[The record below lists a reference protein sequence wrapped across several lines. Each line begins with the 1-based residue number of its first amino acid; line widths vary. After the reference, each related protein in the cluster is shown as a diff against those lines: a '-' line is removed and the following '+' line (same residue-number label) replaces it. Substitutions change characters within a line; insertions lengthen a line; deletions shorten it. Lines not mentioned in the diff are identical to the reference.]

1 MKKIGLLLKGFVT
14 LALTGLLFASC
25 AGGISDPVDLQSFID
40 ASGSTV
46 NLSDGEFVL
55 NENESIVINGAQSIT
70 GGDSK
75 FDMKGAVITVKAAG
89 VNLSNLTNVSEIIVA
104 SEVGDGDFTL
114 NGSDVTKLTVNGG
127 GANSVH
133 INNAVV
139 ASVSVSKEG
148 VRIVLEGATTV
159 AALEIKANCALDKGE
174 GSTAV
179 VASLTV
185 ADSVT
190 EIEFKATITITN
202 VEKIPATVTIEAPE
216 GVTVPESVTTAK
228 EKAAAGDE
236 KNDDGTDPAD
246 PNSNPDPN
254 PNPNSNTIP
263 TAMIG
268 TWKSVA
274 KCIDILG
281 NSQQPENPHIR
292 GYVKVTIN
300 SNNTMLYKCVY
311 LETIMNNQVQ
321 FHKNSYVEYNMKYTY
336 ANSVLTATVVSGT
349 NCSEGYIVDIP
360 SEVLTGEYS
369 QPIPF
374 NCSIS
379 NGQLVMS
386 NLLTNLQT
394 NLTFEKIQVNSS
406 NVVNSTVKQEQGY
419 GNLMSARTDDEGIRI
434 TVNLTQNNLD
444 RLRNSLNIPSTYYVS
459 EYSNC
464 NVLNEETH
472 INMSPE
478 GRPRLYHPAEGS
490 TEPETVELI
499 FPFVEKG
506 KEYTFTYHYGLTFS
520 DGTNTSAP
528 YFGEQSLK
536 ITSDVTNLVYSDY
549 FNDSYNPASVLISAD
564 DKGIMKIENDSVQ
577 NFFKDERMCGTMFI
591 NGGICSGTSDW
602 MDTDWISWWNI
613 DPRGG
618 ASSDPHMLPYNNVIS
633 SSGLDISDY
642 ISTIIS
648 EDSSIKD
655 KFINRGTKY
664 WVNASFH
671 FRLQDYSKYEY
682 YIDYK
687 NVQPGSEAILPV
699 SIINSIVDLK
709 FNGVEF
715 GSYNQNATYSG
726 CIVTWPKGYN
736 YTETNCGWD
745 LIGNDLSGYKKVRI
759 TVAAHTTDGNIQGLA
774 ITMRDKNDRCFAYDT
789 FENPVD
795 GTGNGYIEADLGCKG
810 ASWSSE
816 NEEHPDEAEPVDLSG
831 GLKIYIHPQGP
842 YEESKILSKN
852 LTTVISKIE
861 FLTE

>member
-1 MKKIGLLLKGFVT
+1 MKKIGFLLKGFVT

-55 NENESIVINGAQSIT
+55 NENESIVLYGAQSIT

-236 KNDDGTDPAD
+236 EKNDTDPAD
-246 PNSNPDPN
+246 
-254 PNPNSNTIP
+254 PNSNTIP
-263 TAMIG
+263 TAMLG

-274 KCIDILG
+274 KCIDILE
-281 NSQQPENPHIR
+281 NAQQPENPHIR

-349 NCSEGYIVDIP
+349 NCNEGDIVDIP
-360 SEVLTGEYS
+360 SEVLTGAYS

-406 NVVNSTVKQEQGY
+406 NVVNSTVKQEQHY

-434 TVNLTQNNLD
+434 TVNLTQDNLND
-444 RLRNSLNIPSTYYVS
+444 LLSTMGLSSGYWVS

-478 GRPRLYHPAEGS
+478 GRPRLFHPAEGS
-490 TEPETVELI
+490 NPVHTEPDTVELI

-506 KEYTFTYHYGLTFS
+506 KEYTFTYHYGIKVTN
-520 DGTNTSAP
+520 GTEEKEH
-528 YFGEQSLK
+528 FGEQSLK
-536 ITSDVTNLVYSDY
+536 ITSDVTNLKYSDY

-577 NFFKDERMCGTMFI
+577 NFFKDERMCGTIFI
-591 NGGICSGTSDW
+591 SGGICSGTSDW

-618 ASSDPHMLPYNNVIS
+618 ASSDPHMLPYNNVFS

-655 KFINRGTKY
+655 KFINRGNKY
-664 WVNASFH
+664 WVNASLH

-687 NVQPGSEAILPV
+687 NVQPGSEAIVPV
-699 SIINSIVDLK
+699 SIMYPDVNSANLEYADVK
-709 FNGVEF
+709 F

-745 LIGNDLSGYKKVRI
+745 LIGKNLSAYKKVRI

-774 ITMRDKNDRCFAYDT
+774 ITMRDKYDRCFAYDT
-789 FENPVD
+789 FTNPVD
-795 GTGNGYIEADLGCKG
+795 GTGYIEADLGCKG

-816 NEEHPDEAEPVDLSG
+816 NEEHPDEATPVDLSG

>member
-1 MKKIGLLLKGFVT
+1 MKKIGFLLKGFVT

-46 NLSDGEFVL
+46 NLSDGGFVL

-174 GSTAV
+174 CSTAV

-236 KNDDGTDPAD
+236 ENDDGTV
-246 PNSNPDPN
+246 
-254 PNPNSNTIP
+254 P

-281 NSQQPENPHIR
+281 NAQQPENPHIR

-311 LETIMNNQVQ
+311 LETIMDNQVQ

-360 SEVLTGEYS
+360 SEVLTGAYS

-419 GNLMSARTDDEGIRI
+419 GSLMSARTDDEGIRI

-444 RLRNSLNIPSTYYVS
+444 RLRNSLNIPSNCYVS
-459 EYSNC
+459 EYSNY
-464 NVLNEETH
+464 NVVNEETH
-472 INMSPE
+472 INMALEVKPS
-478 GRPRLYHPAEGS
+478 LYHPAEGS
-490 TEPETVELI
+490 TEPDTVELI

-520 DGTNTSAP
+520 DGTN

-536 ITSDVTNLVYSDY
+536 ITSDVTNLKYSDY
-549 FNDSYNPASVLISAD
+549 FNDSYNPFNTLISAD
-564 DKGIMKIENDSVQ
+564 SNGILKIEKDSKL
-577 NFFKDERMCGTMFI
+577 FFKDEKECGSWI
-591 NGGICSGTSDW
+591 IDGGICAGKSDW
-602 MDTDWISWWNI
+602 TDTDWIQWWCIEPRETGPFTEIFKFSYNDVVSNGCNI
-613 DPRGG
+613 TDLITTAVTENQDKFAKRG
-618 ASSDPHMLPYNNVIS
+618 YKYW
-633 SSGLDISDY
+633 SSGAL
-642 ISTIIS
+642 
-648 EDSSIKD
+648 
-655 KFINRGTKY
+655 
-664 WVNASFH
+664 H

-687 NVQPGSEAILPV
+687 CIESGLEAIVPV
-699 SIINSIVDLK
+699 SIINSKVNQDNLK
-709 FNGVEF
+709 FEGVEF
-715 GSYNQNATYSG
+715 GSYNQNATCSG
-726 CIVTWPKGYN
+726 AVVTWPNGHN

-745 LIGNDLSGYKKVRI
+745 LIEKDLSAYKKVRI

-789 FENPVD
+789 FTNPVD
-795 GTGNGYIEADLGCKG
+795 GTGYIEADLGCKG

-816 NEEHPDEAEPVDLSG
+816 NENNPDDATPVDLSC